1 MSVLYCAIPHF
12 AAGLARRDDPA
23 LESTPLVFV
32 GPESRVFGVSAEA
45 AACGVVA
52 GMTARAAEVRCPEA
66 RLLDADAARC
76 REEVEALLRL
86 LEQTGPKVEPH
97 GWGAAYVDLDN
108 LARDRS
114 DAIALCR
121 EIGRNVRRELGGAL
135 QPALGWDSSKFTAQA
150 AARYTQPG
158 HLRAVA
164 TRQERGFLQPLAVTL
179 LPLAEDVLERLCF
192 LGLRTLGHY
201 AALPPAAVW
210 QQFGQAGKLAHRCAR
225 GEDNRPIIPR
235 WQALRLEAGI
245 EFEAPLVE
253 QGRLIVALGHLVSP
267 LLTGL
272 RENMQACGWVRLT
285 VQFDDGSAQERE
297 RAFFVPTADE
307 GRVVGAFER
316 LLEGVGPL
324 TRHGAHLS
332 ASQSMDPAA
341 PQSADLAAP
350 QSTDPLQERW
360 AGVRGLSIALEEI
373 QDTVPEQLSLFPLQN
388 ERVGKLQEVQ
398 RYLTNRFGANRL
410 RRAVLAQ
417 PSAPLP
423 EWRVSWQGGD
433 AL

>member
-23 LESTPLVFV
+23 LEGTPLVFV
-32 GPESRVFGVSAEA
+32 GPEGRVFGVSTEA
-45 AACGVVA
+45 AARGVVA
-52 GMTARAAEVRCPEA
+52 GMTVRTAEVRCPEA
-66 RLLDADAARC
+66 RLLDADVARC
-76 REEVEALLRL
+76 REEVDALLQL
-86 LEQTGPKVEPH
+86 LERTGPKVESH

-114 DAIALCR
+114 DAVTLCR
-121 EIGRNVRRELGGAL
+121 EIGRNVRRELGEAL

-150 AARYTQPG
+150 AARHTRPG

-164 TRQERGFLQPLAVTL
+164 TRQERGFLRPLAVTL

-192 LGLRTLGHY
+192 LGLRTLGQY
-201 AALPPAAVW
+201 AALPLAAVW
-210 QQFGQAGKLAHRCAR
+210 QQFGWAGKLAHRCAR
-225 GEDNRPIIPR
+225 GEDDRPIVPR

-253 QGRLIVALGHLVSP
+253 QGRLMVALGHLASP
-267 LLTGL
+267 LLTEL
-272 RENMQACGWVRLT
+272 RENMQACGRARLT
-285 VQFDDGSAQERE
+285 VHFDDGSAQERE
-297 RAFFVPTADE
+297 RAFFVPAADE

-316 LLEGVGPL
+316 LLEGVGGQACPP
-324 TRHGAHLS
+324 
-332 ASQSMDPAA
+332 ASQNPDPSA
-341 PQSADLAAP
+341 PQNP
-350 QSTDPLQERW
+350 DPSQERW
-360 AGVRGLSIALEEI
+360 AGVTGLSIELEEI
-373 QDTVPEQLSLFPLQN
+373 QDTVPEQLTLFPFQD

-398 RYLTNRFGANRL
+398 RYLANRFGANRL

-417 PSAPLP
+417 PGAPLP

>member
-23 LESTPLVFV
+23 LEGTPLVFV

-45 AACGVVA
+45 AARGVVA
-52 GMTARAAEVRCPEA
+52 GMTVRTAEVRCPEA
-66 RLLDADAARC
+66 RLLDADVARC
-76 REEVEALLRL
+76 REEVEALLQL
-86 LEQTGPKVEPH
+86 LERTGPKVEPH

-114 DAIALCR
+114 DAVTLCR
-121 EIGRNVRRELGGAL
+121 EIGRNVRRELGEAL

-150 AARYTQPG
+150 AARHTRPG

-192 LGLRTLGHY
+192 LGLRTLGQY
-201 AALPPAAVW
+201 AALPLTAVW
-210 QQFGQAGKLAHRCAR
+210 QQFGRAGKLAHRCAR
-225 GEDNRPIIPR
+225 GEDDRPIVPR

-253 QGRLIVALGHLVSP
+253 QGRLMVALGHLASP
-267 LLTGL
+267 LLTEL
-272 RENMQACGWVRLT
+272 RGNMQACGRARLT
-285 VQFDDGSAQERE
+285 VHFDDGGAQERE

-316 LLEGVGPL
+316 LLEGVGGQACP
-324 TRHGAHLS
+324 
-332 ASQSMDPAA
+332 P
-341 PQSADLAAP
+341 AP
-350 QSTDPLQERW
+350 QSTDPAAPQNPDPSAPQSTDPSQERW
-360 AGVRGLSIALEEI
+360 AGVTGLSIELEEI
-373 QDTVPEQLSLFPLQN
+373 QDTVPEQLALFPFQD
-388 ERVGKLQEVQ
+388 ERVGKLQGVQ
-398 RYLTNRFGANRL
+398 RYLANRFGANRL

-417 PSAPLP
+417 PGAPLP

>member
-23 LESTPLVFV
+23 LEGTPLVFV

-45 AACGVVA
+45 AARGVVA
-52 GMTARAAEVRCPEA
+52 GMTVRTAEVRCPEA
-66 RLLDADAARC
+66 RLLDADVARC
-76 REEVEALLRL
+76 REEVEALLQL
-86 LEQTGPKVEPH
+86 LERTGPKVEPH

-114 DAIALCR
+114 DAVTLCR
-121 EIGRNVRRELGGAL
+121 EIGRNVRRELGEAL

-150 AARYTQPG
+150 AARHTRPG

-192 LGLRTLGHY
+192 LGLRTLGQY
-201 AALPPAAVW
+201 AALPSAAVW
-210 QQFGQAGKLAHRCAR
+210 QQFGRAGKLAHRCAR
-225 GEDNRPIIPR
+225 GEDDRPIVPR

-253 QGRLIVALGHLVSP
+253 QGRLMVALGHLASP
-267 LLTGL
+267 LLTEL
-272 RENMQACGWVRLT
+272 RGNMQACGRARLT
-285 VQFDDGSAQERE
+285 VHFDDGGAQERE

-316 LLEGVGPL
+316 LLEGVGGQACP
-324 TRHGAHLS
+324 
-332 ASQSMDPAA
+332 P
-341 PQSADLAAP
+341 AP
-350 QSTDPLQERW
+350 QSTDPAAPQNPDPSAPQSTDPSQERW
-360 AGVRGLSIALEEI
+360 AGVTGLSIELEEI
-373 QDTVPEQLSLFPLQN
+373 QDTVPEQLALFPFQD
-388 ERVGKLQEVQ
+388 ERVGKLQGVQ
-398 RYLTNRFGANRL
+398 RYLANRFGANRL

-417 PSAPLP
+417 PGAPLP